1 MSLKLPGPESERKE
15 NTIKNEK
22 LSQSEKTDFLVSEMA
37 SSFHRPK
44 SGSLFFTNNKV
55 IIISL

>member
-22 LSQSEKTDFLVSEMA
+22 LSQSEKTDFLASEMA
-37 SSFHRPK
+37 SNFIDQNLGHFSSP
-44 SGSLFFTNNKV
+44 
-55 IIISL
+55 IIR